1 MGKNKKKHRA
11 NKPRPQQPQQ
21 SAPAMEAQQPV
32 EPRPEETHPA
42 AAEPQEPVGIQL
54 SLEEDFLPETE
65 AQKSEPITATD
76 PPEEPVPAEP
86 VHEKNTDREETT
98 MPYMSETGPEN
109 VVTIK
114 VVGVGGAGN
123 NVVNRMVKTGTQG
136 VEYVAVNTDKQVLAV
151 SSADQ
156 KIQIGEKLTHGQ
168 GAGSDPEIGKRSA
181 EESRNNIAKSLEN
194 TDMVFITAGM
204 GGGTGTGAAPTIAD
218 LAREAGILT
227 VAVVTKPFKFE
238 GKRRMDQALKGINEL
253 LGKVDS
259 LLIIPNDRLKFATDQ
274 KVTLANAFQIADDV
288 LVQAVTSISD
298 LIKSTGFINLDFADV
313 SCIMRDA
320 GFAHMGVGHA
330 AGKSKAEEAA
340 KMAVA
345 SPLMETSING
355 ARGVL
360 INITGSEDMGLEDV
374 ETAANLVQ
382 EAAHPDANI
391 IFGASFDP
399 SLDDEIRVTVIATG
413 FEDASTQSAEAP
425 VVEKAATA
433 PTPAV
438 QPVGLYSAAKQEAPA
453 APAAPVAPVV
463 EPVAPVTP
471 AAPAAPAA
479 PVEPAA
485 EEDPFDGIFK
495 IFNQK

>member
-1 MGKNKKKHRA
+1 MGKNKKKNR
-11 NKPRPQQPQQ
+11 NRPRPNPVRQAPAQQQPKPEDTAVEE
-21 SAPAMEAQQPV
+21 SAV
-32 EPRPEETHPA
+32 
-42 AAEPQEPVGIQL
+42 L
-54 SLEEDFLPETE
+54 
-65 AQKSEPITATD
+65 EPISETIDAQEYVQLD
-76 PPEEPVPAEP
+76 LIPDQAPVPEEPTPETVAEAEP
-86 VHEKNTDREETT
+86 AQIETNEINPNREEPT
-98 MPYMSETGPEN
+98 MPYLTETGPEN
-109 VVTIK
+109 VVTLK

-123 NVVNRMVKTGTQG
+123 NVVNRMVKSGAQG
-136 VEYVAVNTDKQVLAV
+136 IEYVAINTDKQALAV

-168 GAGSDPEIGKRSA
+168 GAGSDPEVGKRSA

-218 LAREAGILT
+218 IAREAGILT

-238 GKRRMDQALKGINEL
+238 GKRRMDQAVAGINEL

-259 LLIIPNDRLKFATDQ
+259 LLIIPNDRLKYATDQ
-274 KVTLANAFQIADDV
+274 KVTLANAFEIADDV
-288 LVQAVTSISD
+288 LHQAVTSISD
-298 LIKSTGFINLDFADV
+298 LIKNTGFINLDFADV
-313 SCIMRDA
+313 TCIMKDA

-330 AGKSKAEEAA
+330 AGKGKAEEAA
-340 KMAVA
+340 RMAVA

-399 SLDDEIRVTVIATG
+399 TLDDEIRVTVIATG
-413 FEDASTQSAEAP
+413 FEDGSNQAEAAPAAPAKPAPAAPRTTGFFTGAAPVSAEP
-425 VVEKAATA
+425 
-433 PTPAV
+433 
-438 QPVGLYSAAKQEAPA
+438 APA
-453 APAAPVAPVV
+453 PAPAAPVAA
-463 EPVAPVTP
+463 EPAPAP
-471 AAPAAPAA
+471 APAPAA
-479 PVEPAA
+479 EPAQ